1 MKRLRSLGYGV
12 KKKQAEPLSVEEE
25 GKLWEQGILGESSPQ
40 VLLDT
45 MVFMCGM
52 YFALRSGKEHRN
64 LQSYQIELFEPKDLP
79 PYLVY
84 HESFSKNNTGGIA

>member
-1 MKRLRSLGYGV
+1 
-12 KKKQAEPLSVEEE
+12 
-25 GKLWEQGILGESSPQ
+25 
-40 VLLDT
+40 
-45 MVFMCGM
+45 MCGM

-84 HESFSKNNTGGIA
+84 HESFSKNNTGGIAQRNANTMNPSRCFVRLYKKYTSHWPDNRKSTAFYLTALKKP